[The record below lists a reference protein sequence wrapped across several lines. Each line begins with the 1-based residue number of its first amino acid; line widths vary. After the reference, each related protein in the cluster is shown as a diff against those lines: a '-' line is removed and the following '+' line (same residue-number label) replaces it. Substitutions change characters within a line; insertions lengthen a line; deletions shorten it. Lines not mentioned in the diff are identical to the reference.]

1 MAKKLP
7 ELPYGQGGF
16 DWLDE
21 ANGIMRYRLSYKA
34 NADGKTYRLSVTGKS
49 ARECFNLMDAKKR
62 QKEKDA
68 SRLFRTSMDNKAVSL
83 SNAMLNWLKNTK
95 NSKNKA
101 TTYDRDECTIR
112 NQIDGYPIGRT
123 CACSVDADDIMK
135 HIHYLQYEA
144 NNGAGYSFSTVK
156 KTYELLDQFFRY
168 YYRNNRS
175 ANPMNETERPERIKH
190 VGEITLE
197 EANAS
202 KEMYELV
209 LSDDEIKVFREF
221 CFRTPQNGVLGGT
234 KYKLELYFIMLTFL
248 RIGEAI
254 TLTWGDVDFDEKTLR
269 VNKTASRVKNRDAKA
284 SAKTKVVLTKPKTET
299 SSRLVALTDDA
310 IDVLSEIRVRSRHTA
325 KNDFI
330 ICTSTGNMVAP
341 QNLYSGLRNALKA
354 CGLNKNGERDKFSL
368 HYLRHTGISY
378 YIRNGVPIEI
388 VSEMAGHASTAIT
401 ERTYYHIIKEQ
412 RKDALKIMNA
422 IGGAK

>member
-7 ELPYGQGGF
+7 VVPYGQGGF

-21 ANGIMRYRLSYKA
+21 ANCVMRYRLSYKA
-34 NADGKTYRLSVTGKS
+34 HADGKTYRLSVTGKT
-49 ARECFNLMDAKKR
+49 AKECFALMEAKKR
-62 QKEKDA
+62 QKESEA
-68 SRLFRTSMDNKAVSL
+68 SRSHRMSVDNKNVSL
-83 SNAMLNWLKNTK
+83 ANAMYSWLAD
-95 NSKNKA
+95 SKQSRSKA

-123 CACSVDADDIMK
+123 RVLSVNADDISE

-156 KTYELLDQFFRY
+156 KTYEILDQFFRY
-168 YYRNNRS
+168 YYRANRS
-175 ANPMNETERPERIKH
+175 DNPMNETTRPERIKH

-197 EANAS
+197 EANNS
-202 KEMYELV
+202 KEMHELV
-209 LSDDEIKVFREF
+209 LSDDEIKTFREF
-221 CFRTPQNGVLGGT
+221 CFRQPQNGVSGGT

-248 RIGEAI
+248 RIGEAT
-254 TLTWGDVDFDEKTLR
+254 TLTWADVDWDDRMLR
-269 VNKTASRVKNRDAKA
+269 VNKTASRVKNRDDKNGT
-284 SAKTKVVLTKPKTET
+284 KTKVVLTKPKTET
-299 SSRLVALTDDA
+299 SSRLVALTDEA
-310 IDVLSEIRVRSRHTA
+310 VEVLTEIHVRSRHTA
-325 KNDFI
+325 ENDFI
-330 ICTSTGNMVAP
+330 LSTSTGNMVAP

-388 VSEMAGHASTAIT
+388 ISEMAGHASTAIT